1 MPQAAQTQRTQRT
14 QRMEA
19 RLLPEQKTRI
29 ERAAS
34 IKGLS
39 ISDFIVQNA
48 DEAAIRTIQQHETW
62 VLSERDREFF
72 FNAILNPPEPGP
84 VLKEAAEWFKER
96 MRLK

>member
-1 MPQAAQTQRTQRT
+1 MSQAART

-19 RLLPEQKTRI
+19 RLLPDQKTRI

-48 DEAAIRTIQQHETW
+48 DEAAIRTIQEHETW
-62 VLSERDREFF
+62 VLNREDSEIFV
-72 FNAILNPPEPGP
+72 NAILNPPEPGP
-84 VLKEAAEWFKER
+84 VLTAAAKWFKEQTLVR
-96 MRLK
+96 